1 MKYLQ
6 IEEVFVFYDE
16 PQLFLGKD
24 GKNVR
29 YICLA
34 VPDNQPNTYICS
46 AVNDDMLEKYLSENV
61 DLRHVFNHPKNYK
74 WHSINLNDSSD
85 GRYVLSELL
94 GNIPDEWLPERGFFA
109 SSHTEIS
116 KSEVQN
122 SNQTIEIPIDG
133 RWDVQD
139 LAYFPKKFA
148 DTYSFLYALRDR
160 NSKDVN
166 YLKNI
171 FQRYP
176 WKGGYSYV
184 GFFNDIYNKIPR
196 KNRLTVKEFQY
207 ASPGKIL
214 LNADAEIAKHVY
226 ASVTKVNANII
237 TVKKVYAELQKGMTE
252 RKFLGASKYDV
263 TLTESDI
270 NFLKTHTLALS
281 NAIGFKDFE
290 KINEL
295 TDNDLLTST
304 KILTSYYRRLED
316 LAEFYDSG
324 KASIGI

>member
-46 AVNDDMLEKYLSENV
+46 AVNVDMLEKYLSENV
-61 DLRHVFNHPKNYK
+61 DLRHVLKNPKNNK

-85 GRYVLSELL
+85 GRYVLSERQ

-122 SNQTIEIPIDG
+122 TNQTIEIPIDG

-148 DTYSFLYALRDR
+148 DTYSFLYALRV
-160 NSKDVN
+160 SSPMTIN
-166 YLKNI
+166 YLKNV

-176 WKGGYSYV
+176 WQGGYSSL
-184 GFFNDIYNKIPR
+184 GFFNDLYNSIPR
-196 KNRLTVKEFQY
+196 KNRLTVKKFQY
-207 ASPGKIL
+207 ASPGNIA
-214 LNADAEIAKHVY
+214 LNADAEIANHVY
-226 ASVTKVNANII
+226 ASVTKVNADTV
-237 TVKKVYAELQKGMTE
+237 TVKKIYSELQKGMSE
-252 RKFLGASKYDV
+252 REFLGVSKYDI
-263 TLTESDI
+263 TLSESDI

-281 NAIGFKDFE
+281 NAIGFKGLE

-295 TDNDLLTST
+295 TNNDLLTSA

-324 KASIGI
+324 KASIGL